1 MALLI
6 FANNAQTSLANGIS
20 STATTITVAPAT
32 GSLFPSPTSGQEFYA
47 TITDVATETIT
58 EIVLCTARSG
68 DNLTVTRGVDNT
80 TAKTWS
86 AGSLFAMLVTAG
98 TQQRF
103 LQHEE
108 YYGVNVSNSLSLS
121 NPAYPLLTTQLS
133 GTTTTLYTANPKYV
147 FNTTT
152 NQLQAETFYANNG
165 LFLNN
170 STINTSLTIPSGQ
183 NAMSTG
189 VISQASG
196 VVVTVSAGS
205 RWVII

>member
-1 MALLI
+1 MALLL
-6 FANNAQTSLANGIS
+6 FANNAQTNIASGLS
-20 STATTITVAPAT
+20 PTATVITLSPAT
-32 GSLFPSPTSGQEFYA
+32 GALFPSPTSGQEFYA
-47 TITDVATETIT
+47 TITDVATETIH

-68 DNLTVTRGVDNT
+68 DSLTVVRGVDGT
-80 TAKTWS
+80 TATTWT
-86 AGSLFAMLVTAG
+86 AGSIFAMLVTAG

-103 LQHEE
+103 VQHDE
-108 YYGVNVSNSLSLS
+108 YYGVNIVNNTGLT
-121 NPAYPLLTTQLS
+121 NPSYPLLSTQLT
-133 GTTTTLYTANPKYV
+133 GTSTTVYVSSPNYQFDPTLG
-147 FNTTT
+147 
-152 NQLQAETFYANNG
+152 QLRAETFYANNG

-189 VISQASG
+189 VITQASG